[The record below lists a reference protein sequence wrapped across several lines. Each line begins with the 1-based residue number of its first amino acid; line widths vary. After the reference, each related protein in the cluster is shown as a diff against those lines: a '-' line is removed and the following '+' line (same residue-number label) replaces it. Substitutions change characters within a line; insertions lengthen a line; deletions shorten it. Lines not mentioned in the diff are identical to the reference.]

1 MSPTAIYE
9 IIHTVAISFQ
19 SQNDEPAIKL
29 VTHVATTVLS
39 SKSLIPCNI
48 SDDVTFGI
56 LRRVVQL
63 LINDIIQFNEN
74 ALKQIID
81 NIFPLSTETK
91 RLHVQFQ
98 HILTLL
104 SHKPYSNV
112 RIGNILWLKVAIHM
126 QDNLTA
132 NIDTHKELIYGY
144 VEWVVKNS
152 KFCQVS

>member
-1 MSPTAIYE
+1 MKL
-9 IIHTVAISFQ
+9 IHTVAISFQ
-19 SQNDEPAIKL
+19 SQNDEPAKKL

-56 LRRVVQL
+56 IKRIATL
-63 LINDIIQFNEN
+63 LMNDIIPFSDN
-74 ALKQIID
+74 ALKQIFD

-98 HILTLL
+98 QILELL
-104 SHKPYSNV
+104 QSHPAYSNV
-112 RIGNILWLKVAIHM
+112 RTGSVLWFKVAIHI

-132 NIDTHKELIYGY
+132 NIDAHKELIYDY
-144 VEWVVKNS
+144 VQWVIRNS